1 MAANTTGVQ
10 TQDAATAAA
19 RGFVVRN
26 GSQLFHNGKP
36 FYYVGANAYWFID
49 FYTLSWGREQID
61 EFLDDAQ
68 VRSRLAPHVTSDTI
82 LCLRWQAKRVL
93 YRLKRDAGA
102 VLQWSLSWGRE

>member
-1 MAANTTGVQ
+1 MLNGAMAHLSAMAANTTGTH

-61 EFLDDAQ
+61 EFLDAAQ
-68 VRSRLAPHVTSDTI
+68 VSA
-82 LCLRWQAKRVL
+82 
-93 YRLKRDAGA
+93 A
-102 VLQWSLSWGRE
+102 VVQGP

>member
-1 MAANTTGVQ
+1 MLAGAMVHLTAMAANTTGVA

-36 FYYVGANAYWFID
+36 LYYVGANAYWFID

-68 VRSRLAPHVTSDTI
+68 VKPCFH
-82 LCLRWQAKRVL
+82 
-93 YRLKRDAGA
+93 
-102 VLQWSLSWGRE
+102 